1 MSNVT
6 QQPVS
11 KPKPVRMLLSI
22 AAASTA
28 VAGGL
33 PLLTPDSLDW
43 IGPACGLL
51 GLVLTVAVGT
61 YTEGQ
66 VVPVQNV
73 AVQRNDETGDLVA
86 GKAAAV
92 PTGTVVEEPVAAGE
106 SPYGPS
112 PAPGLPQ

>member
-1 MSNVT
+1 MSNQIQT
-6 QQPVS
+6 PVS
-11 KPKPVRMLLSI
+11 KPRPVRLLLSI
-22 AAASTA
+22 AASSTA

-33 PLLTPDSLDW
+33 PLLTPDNLDW

-86 GKAAAV
+86 GPAAV
-92 PTGTVVEEPVAAGE
+92 LATGRVVEEPVAAGP
-106 SPYGPS
+106 SPYS
-112 PAPGLPQ
+112 PPPQ